1 MSPTKAPKVAQGMG
15 TWAVVMC
22 SVCPFLK
29 DVKRKKGRDKRK
41 KGSERQE
48 VSTVYVAFH
57 KETYYLFRVNYWSNR
72 DLRRLYWSNRH
83 LRRLYLF
90 ADAVDLSLENPRPV
104 LKSALKCSC
113 P

>member
-15 TWAVVMC
+15 TGAVVMC
-22 SVCPFLK
+22 SVGPFLK

-48 VSTVYVAFH
+48 VLTVYVAFH

-72 DLRRLYWSNRH
+72 DLRRLY
-83 LRRLYLF
+83 LF

-104 LKSALKCSC
+104 LKPALKCSC